1 MTHFVV
7 TDHMMIYIYNIYIII
22 NYDVIFMHVIRV
34 IVFGMVC
41 CIRQLV
47 TITKLS
53 NEQMND
59 LLT

>member
-1 MTHFVV
+1 MH
-7 TDHMMIYIYNIYIII
+7 IY
-22 NYDVIFMHVIRV
+22 V